1 MILIVEHVEEVP
13 IEGMD
18 VLNLREII
26 KDVDQLLIDNLL
38 AKFDLHHTGITF
50 RM

>member
-1 MILIVEHVEEVP
+1 MILIVEHVKEVP

-38 AKFDLHHTGITF
+38 AKLDLHHTGITF